1 MSAKRSLGPWGFK
14 PTTLRMEYKVCI
26 VCRGDMTVL
35 LKWTLPWYYFV
46 SVSAVANEKHL
57 SIEFSRA
64 G

>member
-1 MSAKRSLGPWGFK
+1 MHRLSWECDSLTRNARS
-14 PTTLRMEYKVCI
+14 
-26 VCRGDMTVL
+26 RGH
-35 LKWTLPWYYFV
+35 YFD